1 METIASF
8 EELIQT
14 MRSELGEQAIAVK
27 ELAISFA
34 DGEQRQV
41 RSDQATIL
49 RNLKTRIL
57 WEVENIRQMELAA
70 QSSDNNITLLG
81 RAPVAFIFGSIF
93 TATTRHKDA
102 YKTGVKLAGSVL
114 SKNIPFGM
122 VLIGIGKEGLPEDL
136 KIIPVSRFA
145 RESTKTEPEVEASWK
160 HDGYLLVTPEQFAEL
175 LDKAAQAVLDGS
187 LCLPIAVDELILLI
201 P

>member
-57 WEVENIRQMELAA
+57 WEV
-70 QSSDNNITLLG
+70 
-81 RAPVAFIFGSIF
+81 
-93 TATTRHKDA
+93 
-102 YKTGVKLAGSVL
+102 KTS
-114 SKNIPFGM
+114 
-122 VLIGIGKEGLPEDL
+122 GKW
-136 KIIPVSRFA
+136 S
-145 RESTKTEPEVEASWK
+145 
-160 HDGYLLVTPEQFAEL
+160 
-175 LDKAAQAVLDGS
+175 
-187 LCLPIAVDELILLI
+187 
-201 P
+201 